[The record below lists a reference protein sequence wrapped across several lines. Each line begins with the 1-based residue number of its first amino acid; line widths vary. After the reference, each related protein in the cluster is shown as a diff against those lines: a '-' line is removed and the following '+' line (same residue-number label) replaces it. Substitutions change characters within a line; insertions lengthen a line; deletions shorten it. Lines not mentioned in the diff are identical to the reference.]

1 MFHKAFEKSPMSHS
15 AQISLFRP
23 EVARA
28 QSAQWLGTVRLHRPM
43 SFSLMTGCALGLGL
57 LLVAFATW
65 GEVNRK
71 AHLSGLLVPTLG
83 TLAITTP
90 QPGTLVQLPVIE
102 GQTVQAGD
110 VLAVVNA
117 EHNSLREGVAEDT
130 LARVA
135 SQIDARQQTIS
146 TERTL
151 RELQTLQRESV
162 LQDRIRTLRAELRK
176 ASEECSLQERRVQL
190 AQTTLS
196 RSEQLAKEGFVSAA
210 EVQSRHEESID
221 AQIRLQS
228 GERMRLGLQ
237 HDLQAL
243 MGEQLA
249 LAAQLKADINQLE
262 RNRASLEQEATEN
275 MARKSLVVT
284 APLSGQVTALG
295 LKPGQSVQAGQTL
308 LTLMPSTSSSGSGA
322 TQLQAHLYAPS
333 HTAGFL
339 RSGQTVYLRYAAYPY
354 QKFGL
359 YEGQITAVSNTPF
372 APNELP
378 PNLAQQ
384 LVSQAGSN
392 EALFRINVQLL
403 DQTVRAY
410 GQEVALKPGLT
421 LEADV
426 LQESRK
432 VWEWVFEPLLAAR
445 QKVRVL

>member
-1 MFHKAFEKSPMSHS
+1 MSHS

-151 RELQTLQRESV
+151 RELQTRQRESV